1 MLTEI
6 YIQNQ
11 NEKLKVQVVRSGR
24 KTIGLEVKQTGNIYA
39 RIPYSLSDP
48 KLVHFVKEHEEWIFK
63 KYGETRNT
71 DSGEKVPAPP
81 VTSLTVA
88 DKKNIVEKIAERVE
102 YYCRIMNVQVGKVTI
117 RNQKTRWG
125 SCSSK
130 GNVNFNYLLYY
141 LPEELL
147 DYVVVHELAHRRHIG
162 PFPAILG
169 GSGKI
174 LPRLQKLQKKAK
186 RISYRIKNCDL
197 PDYCSKS
204 DKPQLFISVE
214 KTPTSFRW

>member
-81 VTSLTVA
+81 VTSLTAA

-147 DYVVVHELAHRRHIG
+147 DYVVVHELAHRRYMNHSQR
-162 PFPAILG
+162 FWEEV
-169 GSGKI
+169 GK
-174 LPRLQKLQKKAK
+174 
-186 RISYRIKNCDL
+186 YC
-197 PDYCSKS
+197 PDYRNCRK
-204 DKPQLFISVE
+204 KLKE
-214 KTPTSFRW
+214 YHTE

>member
-71 DSGEKVPAPP
+71 DSGKKVPAPP
-81 VTSLTVA
+81 VTSLTAA
-88 DKKNIVEKIAERVE
+88 DKTNIVGKIAERVE
-102 YYCRIMNVQVGKVTI
+102 YYCRLMKVQVGKVTI

-147 DYVVVHELAHRRHIG
+147 DYVVVHELAHRRHMDHSRQ
-162 PFPAILG
+162 FWEEVE
-169 GSGKI
+169 K
-174 LPRLQKLQKKAK
+174 
-186 RISYRIKNCDL
+186 YC
-197 PDYCSKS
+197 PDYRNCRNANSGS
-204 DKPQLFISVE
+204 SE
-214 KTPTSFRW
+214 RGFRYKLNIDSGSI